1 MRKTKTPL
9 TKNPLIPCSYRSLAG
24 ALLVAGCVGAP
35 SSVALAQTACGAGQT
50 AADFAFTGAAQQF
63 TVPAGVTQLLL
74 QAFGAQ
80 GGPGASGNGVA
91 AAAGGLGAQA
101 NGTLS
106 VAPGAVIHINVGGQ
120 ANAFNGGGAG
130 GLNNTSGGGGG
141 ATDVRVAPGD
151 IDNRVLTAG
160 GGGGGGAS
168 GASFGWGATFA
179 YSGSGG
185 GGGAGGGVA
194 GGDGANVT
202 ATDPYDTTASFT
214 SGGAKGGTVGA
225 GGAASAGCPG
235 YLGTDGAVSDGGN
248 GAVPS
253 PFNSQSGSG
262 GGGGGG
268 VANGGG
274 GGGGSAGEDLGG
286 RRCGGNQVGA
296 GGGGAGGT
304 SGAEA
309 VVTGFV
315 NTNGVRTGN
324 GMLRICYASASP
336 VVAQPVSVPTL
347 SGAGLALLGVL
358 TAGMA
363 ARARRRK
370 KASGR

>member
-1 MRKTKTPL
+1 M
-9 TKNPLIPCSYRSLAG
+9 
-24 ALLVAGCVGAP
+24 
-35 SSVALAQTACGAGQT
+35 
-50 AADFAFTGAAQQF
+50 
-63 TVPAGVTQLLL
+63 
-74 QAFGAQ
+74 
-80 GGPGASGNGVA
+80 
-91 AAAGGLGAQA
+91 
-101 NGTLS
+101 
-106 VAPGAVIHINVGGQ
+106 
-120 ANAFNGGGAG
+120 
-130 GLNNTSGGGGG
+130 
-141 ATDVRVAPGD
+141 
-151 IDNRVLTAG
+151 
-160 GGGGGGAS
+160 
-168 GASFGWGATFA
+168 
-179 YSGSGG
+179 
-185 GGGAGGGVA
+185 
-194 GGDGANVT
+194 
-202 ATDPYDTTASFT
+202 
-214 SGGAKGGTVGA
+214 GA

-274 GGGGSAGEDLGG
+274 GGGGVANDGGGGGGSASEDLGG
-286 RRCGGNQVGA
+286 SRCGGNQVGA